1 MVVSWSDS
9 GRKYHRSLQK
19 LPQFQDKIMPMYDH
33 LVVEDNI
40 SSTRRQINTIPDIT
54 EAKGKKDQKEQ
65 GYKLRN
71 E

>member
-1 MVVSWSDS
+1 
-9 GRKYHRSLQK
+9 
-19 LPQFQDKIMPMYDH
+19 MYDH

-40 SSTRRQINTIPDIT
+40 SSTRRQINTILDIT